1 VPSNLS
7 LNRRRKAF
15 LEGRRSAAHE
25 VSRNP
30 YQHPK
35 LKELW
40 ELGRSQ
46 QRSGELKTPV
56 PPRKVAE
63 AKPPRPTRKPQQRS
77 RYSDRPSRPNR
88 YGGSS
93 GGGFGGSSGGRF
105 R

>member
-25 VSRNP
+25 ASRNP
-30 YQHPK
+30 YLHPK
-35 LKELW
+35 LRELW

-46 QRSGELKTPV
+46 QRSGEIKTPP
-56 PPRKVAE
+56 PPRKVAQ
-63 AKPPRPTRKPQQRS
+63 AKSPRPARKPPRPT

-88 YGGSS
+88 YGGP
-93 GGGFGGSSGGRF
+93 GRF
-105 R
+105 GS